1 MSDTLR
7 DQIAREVNWRWGT
20 QTLQSCKRFVAALF
34 DIPTIAVV
42 ELPAPEPS
50 GKPGVFSWS
59 DGDVTAMDGR
69 VELDGHSM
77 TPADA
82 RQLAAE
88 LLAAASHADNHVR

>member
-1 MSDTLR
+1 MNDTLR

-34 DIPTIAVV
+34 DIPTLAVV
-42 ELPAPEPS
+42 ELPEPESS
-50 GKPGVFSWS
+50 GKPAVLSWS
-59 DGDVTAMDGR
+59 DGFVQSFDGR
-69 VELDGHSM
+69 IELDGHSM
-77 TPADA
+77 TPEDA

>member
-7 DQIAREVNWRWGT
+7 DQIAREVNWRWGA
-20 QTLQSCKRFVAALF
+20 QNLQSCKKFVAALF

-42 ELPAPEPS
+42 ELPEPESS
-50 GKPGVFSWS
+50 GKPGGFSWS
-59 DGDVTAMDGR
+59 DRYVVAIDGR
-69 VELDGHSM
+69 VEIDGHSM
-77 TPADA
+77 TPANA